1 MTLRHVTQA
10 GSRSGSDAVVEA
22 NNEEEI
28 AEDEDSKNVKRT
40 RRKMNKKRARQEV
53 KVGDEK
59 ETLGIIISDTNAM

>member
-28 AEDEDSKNVKRT
+28 AEDEKNPKENEKST
-40 RRKMNKKRARQEV
+40 MRRKR
-53 KVGDEK
+53 
-59 ETLGIIISDTNAM
+59 

>member
-28 AEDEDSKNVKRT
+28 VEDEDSKNVKRT
-40 RRKMNKKRARQEV
+40 QRKMKSRR
-53 KVGDEK
+53 
-59 ETLGIIISDTNAM
+59 